1 MLTVSGL
8 KAGYDEFP
16 VLFGVDLKVGSG
28 EIITLLGRNG
38 MGKTTTLRVISGII
52 KSEEGEICLDG
63 IVVNGWQPYKIAQ
76 AGISFVP
83 EDRQVFPSLNVV
95 ENLIA
100 AARPGYWTLHKV
112 LSLFPHLADR
122 QTIQGGLLSGGEQQ
136 MLVIGRALMTN
147 PRLLILDEATEGLA
161 PMVRS
166 EIWSCLG
173 KLKGMGMAVLVVDK
187 YASASVELVDRHYI
201 MEKGIIS
208 WSGSSTDLSSAAMLR
223 GQLLAV

>member
-1 MLTVSGL
+1 MLTLSGI
-8 KAGYDEFP
+8 KAGYDESP
-16 VLFGVDLKVGSG
+16 VLFGVDLRVGSG

-112 LSLFPHLADR
+112 LSPVSYTHL
-122 QTIQGGLLSGGEQQ
+122 TLP
-136 MLVIGRALMTN
+136 TN
-147 PRLLILDEATEGLA
+147 RE
-161 PMVRS
+161 V
-166 EIWSCLG
+166 
-173 KLKGMGMAVLVVDK
+173 
-187 YASASVELVDRHYI
+187 
-201 MEKGIIS
+201 
-208 WSGSSTDLSSAAMLR
+208 
-223 GQLLAV
+223 